1 LDGRRARFAICHVHL
16 SHAEHSEDNL
26 AMYKDRDLLPWI
38 LGGLMMATV
47 ALAIAVGSTG
57 RNAPGNLQAPSQ
69 TATRTLPAT
78 LPAIAAPAPASE
90 RAPPPPVAAAPIQV
104 MTPAPPTEPT
114 VKIWECTIN
123 GIRTFSNKSCGDK
136 PSIREIGPVNT
147 MESTPIFRFDPAYG
161 PESSYQPDY
170 PDSSPQ
176 ESPDNSYPTVI
187 GIPFH
192 QGRRTDHAHQPH
204 GRNHGPSPRKN

>member
-1 LDGRRARFAICHVHL
+1 
-16 SHAEHSEDNL
+16 
-26 AMYKDRDLLPWI
+26 MYKDRDLLPWI

-47 ALAIAVGSTG
+47 ALAIAVGSTN
-57 RNAPGNLQAPSQ
+57 RNAPGNLQALSQ
-69 TATRTLPAT
+69 TATQTLPST
-78 LPAIAAPAPASE
+78 LPTTPPAIAASAPASE
-90 RAPPPPVAAAPIQV
+90 RAPPPPVAAAPVQD

-176 ESPDNSYPTVI
+176 ESPDSSYPAVI

-192 QGRRTDHAHQPH
+192 HGRRADHAHQPH